1 MKAELLHEEFA
12 PRSVAGGAER
22 LLLRPADAVD
32 LISRASEEG
41 VPIVRVE
48 RADFPPGRGALALE
62 RVADFSAAV
71 AEGHGCWDE
80 AEHVVL
86 SQQEREVAFELTL
99 GDDPIEVV

>member
-12 PRSVAGGAER
+12 PRSLARETDH

-32 LISRASEEG
+32 LVGRAAEEG
-41 VPIVRVE
+41 VPIVRVA
-48 RADFPPGRGALALE
+48 RTDLPPHSGELSLE

-71 AEGHGCWDE
+71 AEGHGCWDR
-80 AEHVVL
+80 AEHVIL
-86 SQQEREVAFELTL
+86 SQQAHEVAFELTL